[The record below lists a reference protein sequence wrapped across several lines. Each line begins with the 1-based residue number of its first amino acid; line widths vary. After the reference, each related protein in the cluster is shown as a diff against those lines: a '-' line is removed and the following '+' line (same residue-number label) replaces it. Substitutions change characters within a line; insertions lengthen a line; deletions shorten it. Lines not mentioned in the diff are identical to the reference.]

1 MRRWLLA
8 IVGFVLFAVPV
19 FAGGLFDRGD
29 GETEE
34 PAPESQESVPIE
46 VEVPEWVQYI
56 LDENYLPLYP
66 GPEGGGYIGTGI
78 GGTRQA
84 AEAAAAV
91 DFAGSVSTVV
101 NSGVVEQREESSSG
115 ESEFSVV
122 IESEV
127 RSQAIISGLDPLV
140 WEDPR
145 SGIHYA
151 LFRATVEEYE
161 RKLDEW
167 IITMESLSEAE
178 QRREMQRLQEE
189 RAAAERRLEE
199 IRLEELQQQVREA
212 DRRMRA
218 NRHAAFLSQSFP
230 QVERGVPTGYVPD
243 GMGVSATY
251 RGEDGGGSADLGID
265 FGVARMVHLNLGTSG
280 LRTVGEDDKLAGQLH
295 ARLLVNLIR
304 RVGLVTHTTVAIGG
318 WGGNSFYDWDT
329 GDGAGGAFVTADVL
343 LPEFFH
349 TRYSLYAGNDLL
361 NVRAMWYPFWESIES
376 AVAVRATTQFEFTDP
391 GYTDGAEDGSYFG
404 VGLVFAPVDGGWISI
419 DTRNFSTISGTL
431 TIAF

>member
-1 MRRWLLA
+1 MKRSLLSLVC
-8 IVGFVLFAVPV
+8 ITLVVTSVSSRGV
-19 FAGGLFDRGD
+19 FDRGD
-29 GETEE
+29 REE
-34 PAPESQESVPIE
+34 QEPVPEDEQAVQIE
-46 VEVPEWVQYI
+46 VEVPEWVRHI
-56 LDENYLPLYP
+56 LDENYPPLYP
-66 GPEGGGYIGTGI
+66 GPDGGGYIGTGV
-78 GGTRQA
+78 GGTRQE

-91 DFAGSVSTVV
+91 DFAGNVSTVV
-101 NSGVVEQREESSSG
+101 NAGVVEQREESSSG
-115 ESEFSVV
+115 DSEFSVV

-145 SGIHYA
+145 NGVHYA

-161 RKLDEW
+161 RKLAEW

-178 QRREMQRLQEE
+178 QRRERQRLEEE

-218 NRHAAFLSQSFP
+218 NRYAAFLSQSLP

-251 RGEDGGGSADLGID
+251 RGEDGEGSADLGID
-265 FGVARMVHLNLGTSG
+265 VGIARMVHVNATATG
-280 LRTVGEDDKLAGQLH
+280 LRTVGEDDKLAGQIH
-295 ARLLVNLIR
+295 TRLLVDLVR

-318 WGGNSFYDWDT
+318 WGGNAFYDGETD
-329 GDGAGGAFVTADVL
+329 DGAGGAFVVADLL

-361 NVRAMWYPFWESIES
+361 NLRGMWFPFWNSIES
-376 AVAVRATTQFEFTDP
+376 AVAVRATTQFEFADP
-391 GYTDGAEDGSYFG
+391 GYTDGAEDGSYVG
-404 VGLVFAPVDGGWISI
+404 VGVVFEPVDGGWISI
-419 DTRNFSTISGTL
+419 DSRNFSTLSGTL
-431 TIAF
+431 AIAF